1 MKAHKLLGRGWE
13 GFLCN
18 VVKTEAIKSS
28 LEDIPVMWEFPD
40 VFPEEISKMP
50 PLREVEFC
58 TNLIPEATPISK
70 VPYWVASAK
79 LKELKTQL
87 DKLLENWYIW
97 SSTSPLGVTVLF
109 VKKKDGTLRL
119 CIDYRELNK
128 MV

>member
-1 MKAHKLLGRGWE
+1 LITAMKAHKLLGRGWE

-58 TNLIPEATPISK
+58 NDQIPRATPIFKSYRM
-70 VPYWVASAK
+70 VPTK

-87 DKLLENWYIW
+87 DKLLENWYI
-97 SSTSPLGVTVLF
+97 
-109 VKKKDGTLRL
+109 
-119 CIDYRELNK
+119 
-128 MV
+128 